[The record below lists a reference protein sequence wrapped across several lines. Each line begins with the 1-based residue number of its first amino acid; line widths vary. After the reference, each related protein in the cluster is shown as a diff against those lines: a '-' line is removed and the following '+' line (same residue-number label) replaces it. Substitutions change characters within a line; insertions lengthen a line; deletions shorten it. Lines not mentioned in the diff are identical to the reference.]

1 MIVLAIYL
9 ETNALRKLTDYKYDG
24 TEYTSIFS
32 IFELLSGVKENDFYK
47 RKACIE
53 RIEKQKLTIRGP
65 MIDKV
70 YYSFFNS
77 KDYNEYAYKEIKDVY
92 HIFLKSKTFD
102 DFRNV
107 KKLHNNKEFYVLEW
121 LIEWDK
127 NISKITTNIQNI
139 LKNYFQDVNKKPF
152 REIYQNYGEQEF
164 LNHII
169 FTLCNFI
176 RNDNNIKD
184 KYVINHIYETGLI
197 YKYNFRLFTY
207 AQILIFAI
215 SFFLHGGT
223 SDKNTAQDLIHLL
236 YLSENDILVS
246 NDRIYKNIANG
257 IHFFKLA
264 ELSNEKKLSDLL
276 S

>member
-32 IFELLSGVKENDFYK
+32 VFELLSGVKKNDFYK

-53 RIEKQKLTIRGP
+53 RIEKQKLIIRGP
-65 MIDKV
+65 MIDKL
-70 YYSFFNS
+70 YSSFFDI
-77 KDYNEYAYKEIKDVY
+77 KDYNKNAYRQIMNVY
-92 HIFLKSKTFD
+92 HIFLNSKTFD
-102 DFRNV
+102 DFSNAEMIDING
-107 KKLHNNKEFYVLEW
+107 KFNILEW

-127 NISKITTNIQNI
+127 NISKITTDIQNI

-169 FTLCNFI
+169 FKLCNII

-184 KYVINHIYETGLI
+184 KYVINHIGETGLI

-246 NDRIYKNIANG
+246 NDGIYKNIANG
-257 IHFFKLA
+257 IRFFKLA
-264 ELSNEKKLSDLL
+264 ELSNEKNYLTC
-276 S
+276 